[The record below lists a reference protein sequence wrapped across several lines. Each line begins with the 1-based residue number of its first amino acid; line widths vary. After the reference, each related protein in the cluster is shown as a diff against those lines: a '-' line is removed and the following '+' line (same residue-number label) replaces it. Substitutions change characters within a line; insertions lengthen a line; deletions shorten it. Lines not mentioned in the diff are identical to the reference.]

1 MDGRPLR
8 KCVPGNVAANMAADN
23 PACPLNGRDVFRALS
38 PHNVIFAT
46 KQFKQE
52 IDAVPAGY
60 ARGIEDAAHR
70 EALALLRAFRAE
82 GTARIVPDALTA
94 RA

>member
-8 KCVPGNVAANMAADN
+8 KFVPGNVAANMAADH

-38 PHNVIFAT
+38 PHNVIFAS

-52 IDAVPAGY
+52 IDAVPAEY
-60 ARGIEDAAHR
+60 ARGIEDAAYR

-82 GTARIVPDALTA
+82 GTARIVSDALTA